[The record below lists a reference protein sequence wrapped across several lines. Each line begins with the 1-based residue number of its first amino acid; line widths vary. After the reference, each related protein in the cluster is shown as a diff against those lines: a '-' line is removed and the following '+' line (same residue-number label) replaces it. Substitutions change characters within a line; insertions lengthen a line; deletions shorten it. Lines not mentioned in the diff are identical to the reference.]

1 MFISL
6 RLNQASCNKQGQCE
20 LVCSSCSIAMSNKVF
35 FVLIVASSII
45 MGTLSIHH
53 EKQVR
58 EQISL

>member
-53 EKQVR
+53 EKQV
-58 EQISL
+58 